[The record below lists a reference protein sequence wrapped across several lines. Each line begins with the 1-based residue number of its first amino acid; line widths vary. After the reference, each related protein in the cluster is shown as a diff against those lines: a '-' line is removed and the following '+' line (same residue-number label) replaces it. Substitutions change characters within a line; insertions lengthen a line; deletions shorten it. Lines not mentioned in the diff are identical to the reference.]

1 LIYDNNDT
9 DNPDGAIVY
18 MLQKLASDSNNDY
31 YKSLYLTMYETF
43 MDDDIIG
50 EIKTLKKVNDLPF
63 IFNPEKKNILH

>member
-1 LIYDNNDT
+1 
-9 DNPDGAIVY
+9 